1 VAADFGGEWK
11 HAAEDFAKW
20 SAIVLR
26 DPVGE
31 LEEFGGEECG
41 VVEEALD
48 FFYFDVRCGWVVVQG
63 DDDAEESL
71 AGERDE
77 DACPDFRSE
86 VAERVGE
93 GAVERDRQ
101 RDVGVEGH
109 KLRVPCRVVS
119 SADECC
125 ELKPQRR
132 DLSRLLDMVQSV
144 SVTARTHIFRSSL
157 SKRTDV
163 QSQAIPANHGV
174 QAS

>member
-31 LEEFGGEECG
+31 LEEFVGEECG

-48 FFYFDVRCGWVVVQG
+48 FFYFDSFRIDGGCGWAVVQG
-63 DDDAEESL
+63 DDDAEEAL
-71 AGERDE
+71 AGEGDE
-77 DACPDFRSE
+77 DASADFGSE

-101 RDVGVEGH
+101 GDVGVEGH
-109 KLRVPCRVVS
+109 RLQLSVRG
-119 SADECC
+119 C
-125 ELKPQRR
+125 EFPRTPMER
-132 DLSRLLDMVQSV
+132 ASRALE
-144 SVTARTHIFRSSL
+144 
-157 SKRTDV
+157 
-163 QSQAIPANHGV
+163 
-174 QAS
+174 